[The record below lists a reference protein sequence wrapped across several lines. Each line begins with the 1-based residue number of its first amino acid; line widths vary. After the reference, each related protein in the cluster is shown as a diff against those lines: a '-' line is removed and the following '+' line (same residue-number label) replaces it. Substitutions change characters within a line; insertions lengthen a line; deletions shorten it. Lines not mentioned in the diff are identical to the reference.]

1 MCRLE
6 TLDVLLLR
14 GTVFA
19 YRGDSVVKE
28 DNVMLEDKEDN
39 NKLLMF
45 NKTTMRTVT
54 VMENRVVVLMP
65 RRKKV

>member
-1 MCRLE
+1 MVKVLRL
-6 TLDVLLLR
+6 LLLR

-39 NKLLMF
+39 NKLLMLRQEED
-45 NKTTMRTVT
+45 KSAQLR
-54 VMENRVVVLMP
+54 EYVV
-65 RRKKV
+65 R